1 MKHFLLLAAA
11 LVASLPL
18 QAEEPDSL
26 ALRHLDEAVVMSVK
40 APTDAPYATTRFRQ
54 TDLEQFSTTA
64 SELPHLFARTPGVI
78 SWSENGLGSGT
89 SGMRIRGTGDSRINV
104 TLDGVPLNSP
114 EDQCV
119 FWANTSSYAALLQGI
134 QVQRG
139 VGTSTNGDGAFGGT
153 VALQSRTPSLTPGAT
168 LTGSYGSYNT
178 WRAGGSASS
187 GLLFRHLI
195 IEGAY
200 HETHTDGY
208 LHGTQGRA
216 GSYYGALTYLST
228 SRRLK
233 LSYKNL
239 GNFEHTGQAW
249 NGVEDYPAL
258 RRLGLGRFN
267 NLYEAFNAPADPALG
282 THRFLLADGS
292 LWPGAADVF
301 RQNHSLLNLSATL
314 SPLWTLSATAH
325 YTHGQGYYDEFKPA
339 CSLAKFGISAAEPS
353 DLVRQKGVR
362 QDVGGIVAHAAY
374 RSGRWEGLLGGSA
387 QVFGARHFGH
397 LTYLADPAL
406 SALLDA
412 GPYTYYTSTAHKAD
426 ISLYGKGTWHAAPH
440 WDVYLDMQYRHV
452 RYALAGHNDKFLAQT
467 DGTLLPQDLDILRH
481 YDFFNPKAG
490 ITYHADAHTAYIS
503 TAVSHREPERNNF
516 TDNGSYPAPQAE
528 SLYDTEAGYTF
539 RHDRLHLSLNA
550 YWMHYRNQ
558 FVQTGALSDIGEL
571 LTTNIRSSYRLGL
584 ELAATYSITPW
595 LSLEANAAVSR
606 NRLKDFT
613 EHIEDWDA
621 ASGFTTQHYRRSTLA
636 FSPTVTANAFADVHH
651 KRWSATWH
659 TAAVSRQYLDNTA
672 CKARSLAPYT
682 FSDLRIGY
690 RITLR
695 TRHGLST
702 SRHPSLSPSKLPT
715 ELCHP
720 SPVREGEKSLERLAL
735 SLVEESSP
743 SLTGEGWR
751 GAKHP
756 RRGEAVIS
764 LLLTN
769 IFNAHYS
776 PTAWVY
782 SAVSASSGY
791 TPDHRFTQIG
801 YFPTAG
807 FTFIVSLTIKI

>member
-1 MKHFLLLAAA
+1 MKHFLILAAA
-11 LVASLPL
+11 LAVSLSV
-18 QAEEPDSL
+18 QAEEPDSTSHFFSSQAAEPDSL

-40 APTDAPYATTRFRQ
+40 APSDAPYATTNIRR
-54 TDLEQFSTTA
+54 TDLEAFSSTA

-89 SGMRIRGTGDSRINV
+89 SGMRIRGAGDSRINV

-119 FWANTSSYAALLQGI
+119 FWANTSSYAALLQGVQI
-134 QVQRG
+134 QRG
-139 VGTSTNGDGAFGGT
+139 VGTSTAGDGAFGGNI
-153 VALQSRTPSLTPGAT
+153 ALQSRTPPLVPSLS
-168 LTGSYGSYNT
+168 LSGSYGSYNT
-178 WRAGGSASS
+178 WQAGGSASS
-187 GLLFRHLI
+187 GLVFRHLI
-195 IEGAY
+195 MEAAY

-216 GSYYGALTYLST
+216 GSYYGALTYLSA

-258 RRLGLGRFN
+258 RRFDLGRFN
-267 NLYEAFNAPADPALG
+267 SLYEAFVNPADPSQG
-282 THRFLLADGS
+282 TQRFLFNDGN
-292 LWPGAADVF
+292 LWPGASDVF

-339 CSLAKFGISAAEPS
+339 CSPAKFGISAPDPS
-353 DLVRQKGVR
+353 DFVRQKGLR

-374 RSGRWEGLLGGSA
+374 RRAKWDVLIGGAA
-387 QVFGARHFGH
+387 QFYGSRHFGH
-397 LTYLADPAL
+397 LTYVSSPAL
-406 SALLDA
+406 AALLATD
-412 GPYTYYTSTAHKAD
+412 PYTYYTSTAHKSDA
-426 ISLYGKGTWHAAPH
+426 SLYAKAVWHATSRLDA
-440 WDVYLDMQYRHV
+440 YLDLQYRHV
-452 RYALAGHNDKFLAQT
+452 RYRLAGQNDKFLSLS
-467 DGTLLPQDLDILRH
+467 DGTLYPQPLDILRR
-481 YDFFNPKAG
+481 YGFFNPKAG
-490 ITYHADAHTAYIS
+490 LTYHTDTHTLYIS
-503 TAVSHREPERNNF
+503 SAVSHREPERNNF
-516 TDNGSYPAPQAE
+516 TDNGSYPAPQPEA
-528 SLYDTEAGYTF
+528 LYDTEAGYTF
-539 RHDRLHLSLNA
+539 RHSRIHLSLNA

-558 FVQTGALSDIGEL
+558 FVQTGLLSDIGER
-571 LTTNIRSSYRLGL
+571 LTTNIPSSHRLGL
-584 ELAATYSITPW
+584 ELATTVNATPW
-595 LSLEANAAVSR
+595 LSLEVNATVSR
-606 NRLKDFT
+606 NRLKAFT

-621 ASGFTTQHYRRSTLA
+621 PSGFTTQYYRRSTLP
-636 FSPTVTANAFADVHH
+636 FSPAVTANAFADVHH

-672 CKARSLAPYT
+672 CRARSLAPYS
-682 FSDLRIGY
+682 FSDLRLGY
-690 RITLR
+690 TLPFTTTFKR
-695 TRHGLST
+695 
-702 SRHPSLSPSKLPT
+702 PK
-715 ELCHP
+715 
-720 SPVREGEKSLERLAL
+720 GEAII
-735 SLVEESSP
+735 
-743 SLTGEGWR
+743 SLTL
-751 GAKHP
+751 
-756 RRGEAVIS
+756 S
-764 LLLTN
+764 N

-807 FTFIVSLTIKI
+807 FTFIASLTLNFN